1 MIVHLVLYQPRPDLS
16 ADDRQRFNAALT
28 NALASIPTIRRARVG
43 RRVRHG
49 AAYEGVMPA
58 DFEYVGL
65 LEFDD
70 LAGLRSYL
78 EHPAHAELGT
88 LFYTC
93 NAAALAYDYDIP
105 DTDPIATIAKWV

>member
-1 MIVHLVLYQPRPDLS
+1 MIVHLVLYQPRPDLRP
-16 ADDRQRFNAALT
+16 DDRHRFNAALT

-58 DFEYVGL
+58 DFEYIGL
-65 LEFDD
+65 LEFED

-105 DTDPIATIAKWV
+105 DTDLIATIAKWV